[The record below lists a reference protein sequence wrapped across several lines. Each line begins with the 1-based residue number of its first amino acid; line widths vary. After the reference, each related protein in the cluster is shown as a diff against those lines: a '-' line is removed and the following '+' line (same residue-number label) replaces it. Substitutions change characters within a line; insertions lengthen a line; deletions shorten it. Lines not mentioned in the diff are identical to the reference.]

1 MRWSRI
7 TPIGNKKC
15 ATAECNRSARWH
27 GVSGDVGSDWCAECR
42 DSIDV
47 MSMVEAADKVLGFD
61 WSDCDSDAF
70 AAIQELQR
78 AVSNYRGE

>member
-1 MRWSRI
+1 
-7 TPIGNKKC
+7 
-15 ATAECNRSARWH
+15 
-27 GVSGDVGSDWCAECR
+27 
-42 DSIDV
+42 
-47 MSMVEAADKVLGFD
+47 MVEAADKVLGFD